1 MGQTPTQ
8 NPKKQPQSTGQQIA
22 TQSNLKLVVDY
33 MKCCDKCLT
42 LVEIIQITT
51 VLNDYVENGYS
62 KELKDRFTKID
73 QIIFDR
79 LPDGE

>member
-51 VLNDYVENGYS
+51 VLNDYVEHGYS
-62 KELKDRFTKID
+62 AELKNRFSKID
-73 QIIFDR
+73 QMVFGR
-79 LPDGE
+79 TPE